1 MATRRRRNKKVSA
14 KETVQQKQEPVVIET
29 PVEIV
34 EQPVA
39 QQEAVVTEPVKEEVV
54 VTPVAEETTQDS
66 SKKEKEYVIA
76 KPMLFTG
83 DIKDLI
89 PDGMNNGLNNP
100 ALEIPQ
106 QWQQQQNIQQPQPV
120 QQTIAQVEVQNPQAM
135 GSEQKAALEQSIQ
148 AKKEE
153 EAKMVKQDQL
163 DQINETKIEK
173 QEAEQMEQV
182 NKLEALIGAKIAEA
196 GNAQQ
201 EEKSLK
207 DAFVEGAVIGIGA
220 GVGTVAG
227 IYVADKAIGAFE
239 EWRNTKDAAEET
251 SKLIS
256 GLL

>member
-14 KETVQQKQEPVVIET
+14 KETVQQQEPVVIET

-39 QQEAVVTEPVKEEVV
+39 QQETVATEPVKEEVV
-54 VTPVAEETTQDS
+54 ATPVAEETTQDS

-89 PDGMNNGLNNP
+89 PDGMTNGLNNP

-106 QWQQQQNIQQPQPV
+106 QWQQQNIQQPQPV

-163 DQINETKIEK
+163 DQINETKIEN

>member
-1 MATRRRRNKKVSA
+1 MATHRRRNKKVSA
-14 KETVQQKQEPVVIET
+14 KETVQQQEPVVIET

-39 QQEAVVTEPVKEEVV
+39 QQEAVVMEPVKEETVT
-54 VTPVAEETTQDS
+54 TPVAEETTQDS

-106 QWQQQQNIQQPQPV
+106 QWQQQNIQQPQPV

-227 IYVADKAIGAFE
+227 IYVADKAICAFE

>member
-14 KETVQQKQEPVVIET
+14 KETVQQQEPVVIET
-29 PVEIV
+29 PVEVVV

-39 QQEAVVTEPVKEEVV
+39 QQETVVTEPVKEEVV

-66 SKKEKEYVIA
+66 SKEKGYVIA

-106 QWQQQQNIQQPQPV
+106 QWQQQQNIQQQPQPV

-135 GSEQKAALEQSIQ
+135 GSEQKAALEQSIALQ
-148 AKKEE
+148 KKEE
-153 EAKMVKQDQL
+153 QNMVKQEQLDKVNEAKMEQQEV
-163 DQINETKIEK
+163 NEMNE
-173 QEAEQMEQV
+173 M

-251 SKLIS
+251 SKLIA

>member
-14 KETVQQKQEPVVIET
+14 KETVQQQEPVVIET
-29 PVEIV
+29 PVEVVV

-39 QQEAVVTEPVKEEVV
+39 QQETTVATEPVKEEVV
-54 VTPVAEETTQDS
+54 ATPVAEETTQDS
-66 SKKEKEYVIA
+66 SKEKGYTIA

-106 QWQQQQNIQQPQPV
+106 QWQQQNIQQPQPV
-120 QQTIAQVEVQNPQAM
+120 QQTIAQVEIQNPQAM
-135 GSEQKAALEQSIQ
+135 GSEQKAALEQSI
-148 AKKEE
+148 ALKKEE
-153 EAKMVKQDQL
+153 QQMVKQDKL

>member
-14 KETVQQKQEPVVIET
+14 KETVQQQEPVVIET

-39 QQEAVVTEPVKEEVV
+39 QQETVATEPVKEEVV
-54 VTPVAEETTQDS
+54 ATPVAEETTQDS

-106 QWQQQQNIQQPQPV
+106 QWQQQNIQQPQPV

-153 EAKMVKQDQL
+153 ESKMVKQEQL
-163 DQINETKIEK
+163 DQLNETKIEK

-196 GNAQQ
+196 GNVQQ

-251 SKLIS
+251 SKLVA

>member
-1 MATRRRRNKKVSA
+1 MTTRRRRNKKVSA
-14 KETVQQKQEPVVIET
+14 KETVQQQEPVVIET

-39 QQEAVVTEPVKEEVV
+39 QQETTVATEPVKEEVV
-54 VTPVAEETTQDS
+54 TTPVAEETTQDS

-106 QWQQQQNIQQPQPV
+106 QWQQQNIQQPQPV

-251 SKLIS
+251 NKLIS

>member
-14 KETVQQKQEPVVIET
+14 KETVQQQEPVVIET

-39 QQEAVVTEPVKEEVV
+39 QQETVVTEPIKEEV

-106 QWQQQQNIQQPQPV
+106 QWQQQNIQQPQPV

-135 GSEQKAALEQSIQ
+135 GSEQKAALEQSI
-148 AKKEE
+148 ALKKEE
-153 EAKMVKQDQL
+153 QQQMVKHDKL
-163 DQINETKIEK
+163 DQINETKIEN

-251 SKLIS
+251 SKLVA

>member
-14 KETVQQKQEPVVIET
+14 KETVQQQEPVVIET

-39 QQEAVVTEPVKEEVV
+39 QQEAVVTEPDKEETV
-54 VTPVAEETTQDS
+54 VTPVTEETTQDS
-66 SKKEKEYVIA
+66 SKKEKEYAIA

-106 QWQQQQNIQQPQPV
+106 QWQQQNIQQPQPV

>member
-14 KETVQQKQEPVVIET
+14 KETVQQQEPVVIET

-39 QQEAVVTEPVKEEVV
+39 QQETTVATEPVKEEVV

-66 SKKEKEYVIA
+66 SKKEYIIA

-135 GSEQKAALEQSIQ
+135 GSEQKAALEQSI
-148 AKKEE
+148 ALKKEE
-153 EAKMVKQDQL
+153 QQMVKQDQL
-163 DQINETKIEK
+163 DQINENKIEK

-196 GNAQQ
+196 GKVEQ

>member
-14 KETVQQKQEPVVIET
+14 KETVQQQEPVVIET
-29 PVEIV
+29 PVEVVV

-39 QQEAVVTEPVKEEVV
+39 QQEEVVTEPVKEEVV
-54 VTPVAEETTQDS
+54 TTPVAEETTQDS

-106 QWQQQQNIQQPQPV
+106 QWQQQNIQQPQPV

>member
-14 KETVQQKQEPVVIET
+14 KETVQQQEPVVIET

-39 QQEAVVTEPVKEEVV
+39 QETVATEPVKEEVV
-54 VTPVAEETTQDS
+54 ATPVAEETTQDS

-106 QWQQQQNIQQPQPV
+106 QWQQQNIQQPQPV

>member
-14 KETVQQKQEPVVIET
+14 KETVQQQEPVVIET
-29 PVEIV
+29 PVEVVV

-39 QQEAVVTEPVKEEVV
+39 QQEPVVTEVKEEVV
-54 VTPVAEETTQDS
+54 ATPVAEETTQDS

-106 QWQQQQNIQQPQPV
+106 QWQQQQSIQQPQPV

-135 GSEQKAALEQSIQ
+135 GSEQKAALEQSI
-148 AKKEE
+148 ALKKEE
-153 EAKMVKQDQL
+153 QQQMVKQDKL

>member
-14 KETVQQKQEPVVIET
+14 KETVQRQEAVVIET

-39 QQEAVVTEPVKEEVV
+39 QQETVVTEPVKEEVV
-54 VTPVAEETTQDS
+54 TTPVAEETTQDS
-66 SKKEKEYVIA
+66 SKEKGYTIA

-106 QWQQQQNIQQPQPV
+106 QWQQQQSIQQPQPV
-120 QQTIAQVEVQNPQAM
+120 QQTIAQVEVKNPQAM
-135 GSEQKAALEQSIQ
+135 GSEQKAALEQSI
-148 AKKEE
+148 ALKKEE
-153 EAKMVKQDQL
+153 QQQMVKQDKL